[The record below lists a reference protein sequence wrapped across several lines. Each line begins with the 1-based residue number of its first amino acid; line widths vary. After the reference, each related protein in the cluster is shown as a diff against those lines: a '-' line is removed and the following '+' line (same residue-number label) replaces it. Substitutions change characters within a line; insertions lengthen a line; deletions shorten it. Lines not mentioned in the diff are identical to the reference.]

1 MSYFG
6 AAQPTMEAVIVEAGF
21 IGMKMYAHKTHK
33 AHAAEAA
40 VRTVRVWLNA
50 FIPVDLESA
59 EVIGGNGRH
68 SGKTALPTPGPIDA
82 WYLTDQRGYSDD
94 PAASSRMHSE
104 LELDLL
110 NWKITRE
117 FHQCCETVEVDH
129 ETGEE
134 KCREAAATD
143 NMAFSNLQLA
153 EGGSTLSVEIKGSSK
168 NPCLKIA
175 SVEVSPNLDYEG
187 MIIVSLRA
195 TDRQVVVTFDGKI
208 ETYPAFELYAS
219 VNDAPPVAV
228 FREGVMPD
236 ATPLNLIGAP
246 TREINRQA
254 VIVY

>member
-1 MSYFG
+1 
-6 AAQPTMEAVIVEAGF
+6 
-21 IGMKMYAHKTHK
+21 MKMVAHKT
-33 AHAAEAA
+33 EQT
-40 VRTVRVWLNA
+40 RTEEPTVRAVKVWLNA
-50 FIPVDLESA
+50 FIPVDLDSA

-82 WYLTDQRGYSDD
+82 WYLTDQRQFSDD

-104 LELDLL
+104 IELDML
-110 NWKITRE
+110 NWKIARE
-117 FHQCCETVEVDH
+117 FHQCCETIEVDH

-153 EGGSTLSVEIKGSSK
+153 EGGSTLSMEIKGSSR

-187 MIIVSLRA
+187 IIIVSLH
-195 TDRQVVVTFDGKI
+195 TTTRQVMVAFDGKI

-228 FREGVMPD
+228 FREGVIPD
-236 ATPLNLIGAP
+236 ASPLSLIGAP
-246 TREINRQA
+246 TREVNRQA
-254 VIVY
+254 VIAY